1 MMARVSV
8 QEVEPSLQR
17 SEQPVAGEVQRMDL
31 LGGANMTYLRQPSKA
46 SKTSKNIDQLDDIEE
61 RLDSENSSQIPH
73 MH

>member
-1 MMARVSV
+1 
-8 QEVEPSLQR
+8 
-17 SEQPVAGEVQRMDL
+17 MDL
-31 LGGANMTYLRQPSKA
+31 LGGANMTYLRKPSKA